1 MLNRITRPGAAGAND
16 HLHMS
21 SGARLLMRR
30 REVDVQRYY
39 DDGGRPGVGHCT
51 WGPGILAHRGPCTKE
66 ELSRPVSKAQMDAEF
81 TRRVAVSEREVR
93 GGVRTQSL
101 NQAQFDALV
110 SLAYNAGAR
119 GSRETWKL
127 VEKGDMAG
135 AAANIKKMTK
145 TTINGKLVI
154 ARGLI
159 SRRAEEAAPF
169 MVQSIRKQ
177 E

>member
-1 MLNRITRPGAAGAND
+1 MLNRNGGPGAAGVND

-21 SGARLLMRR
+21 AGARLRMRK

-39 DDGGRPGVGHCT
+39 DDGGRPGTGHCT

-66 ELSRPVSKAQMDAEF
+66 ELARPVSKVEMDAEF
-81 TRRVAVSEREVR
+81 ARRVAISEREVR
-93 GGVRTQSL
+93 GGVRTQPL

-119 GSRETWKL
+119 GSRGTWKL

-135 AAANIKKMTK
+135 AAANIKTMTK
-145 TTINGKLVI
+145 TTINGRLV
-154 ARGLI
+154 L
-159 SRRAEEAAPF
+159 AAA
-169 MVQSIRKQ
+169 
-177 E
+177 